1 MTLANQRKKEP
12 EAVRQRLLDCAAHI
26 LVERGLA
33 ELTVQAVAE
42 AAGVTKGGLM
52 HHFPSKQRLIEAV
65 FVELLRGLDAEM
77 DASMAEESTEYG
89 CFTRAYVRSVFH
101 VQSPAGPDAFA
112 ALSISMVTDPGLRRA
127 YGEWLRARLARHRDT
142 DGDPS
147 LQLVRYAADGVWL
160 ADLLDQDGDPPIDRP
175 ALLSQMLDLTRKR

>member
-1 MTLANQRKKEP
+1 M
-12 EAVRQRLLDCAAHI
+12 RQRLLDCAAHI

-33 ELTVQAVAE
+33 DLTVQAVAE
-42 AAGVTKGGLM
+42 AAGVTKGGLL
-52 HHFPSKQRLIEAV
+52 HHFPSKQVLIEAV
-65 FVELLRGLDAEM
+65 FIDLLRGLDAEM
-77 DASMAEESTEYG
+77 DASMAKEPTEYG

-101 VQSPAGPDAFA
+101 VDGPAGSEAFA
-112 ALSISMVTDPGLRRA
+112 GLSISMVTDPALRRA
-127 YGEWLRARLARHRDT
+127 YGDWLKARLARHRDT
-142 DGDPS
+142 DADPS